1 MTHDSRHEQL
11 RETQTVFYIFSPL
24 SAHIYVCLD
33 HRILRIFWHRHLQ
46 ERTVQN
52 NCFKFNSYFA
62 TNKSKIT
69 LKGYSHM
76 NLRNNA
82 ILNTHINQ
90 YTHLH
95 IAGFGSISS
104 RLCPSNHCCSHETL
118 LFAPIAI
125 VSEEGN
131 WFWQSHVFSY
141 QPPEIKAI
149 NFFILAIV

>member
-1 MTHDSRHEQL
+1 MTHGMSSCVKLKQPFIYLVQFLH
-11 RETQTVFYIFSPL
+11 TYI
-24 SAHIYVCLD
+24 YLD
-33 HRILRIFWHRHLQ
+33 HKILMIFWHRHLQ

-69 LKGYSHM
+69 LKGYSHV

-90 YTHLH
+90 VYTLAHSWFWLT
-95 IAGFGSISS
+95 S

-131 WFWQSHVFSY
+131 WPWQSHVFSY
-141 QPPEIKAI
+141 QPPEIKAV
-149 NFFILAIV
+149 NFFILNIV

>member
-1 MTHDSRHEQL
+1 MTHGTSNCVKLKQPFIYL
-11 RETQTVFYIFSPL
+11 
-24 SAHIYVCLD
+24 AHFLHTCLD
-33 HRILRIFWHRHLQ
+33 HKILMIFFHRYLQ
-46 ERTVQN
+46 ESTVQN

-131 WFWQSHVFSY
+131 WPWQSHVFSY